1 MAALS
6 VLDAHPVTAAP
17 KGERVS
23 GCYDDGRLVN
33 VRARGRPRVFPWGE
47 ARGSHVRV
55 SGMKRRL
62 IVLMAAAVSAVA
74 ALAPTAA
81 DAVSRDSG
89 PVAATCAAV
98 PVSAP
103 SGTKVESVKAVAN
116 TGGTVTFPAAPPLHP
131 QEETLTD
138 VPAWCDVTVTV
149 SHPGANDHV
158 NIKISL
164 PQDREN
170 WTGRFQAL
178 GGSAY
183 LAGDF
188 GGSSLVGAVKAG
200 YVAAATDA
208 GVGANPLDV
217 SGWALTPAGKVDTPL
232 LENFASRSLHDM
244 AVIGKDVAKRFYDRP
259 VSYAYWNGCSTGGRQ
274 GYAEAQD
281 HPTDFDGILAKAPAI
296 NWDRFAVAT
305 LWSQAVFNEEKVA
318 PTPCELTAFN
328 TAAVKACDTL
338 DGVKDG
344 IIDDPRKCHWDAR
357 RLAGTKIDC
366 GDKEITISR
375 ATADAVRKIWAGP
388 VSSSGRKL
396 WYGPNK
402 GASLDA
408 LATPGT
414 PFTVA
419 DSWVKYFVKRN
430 PSFDTTKLTYTSF
443 AQIFRASQLRFNDVI
458 GTDDP
463 NLSAFAKAGGKL
475 LSWHGQND
483 ELVPTQGTIAY
494 RERVN
499 RVLGG
504 NKRVDDFYRLFL
516 LPGVNHC
523 AGGPGPYPTDDLG
536 ALVDWV
542 EKGRA
547 PATLAASASG
557 PGGETV
563 TRDVCRYPMV
573 ARYTGHGDTAS
584 AANYRC
590 VTA

>member
-1 MAALS
+1 
-6 VLDAHPVTAAP
+6 
-17 KGERVS
+17 
-23 GCYDDGRLVN
+23 
-33 VRARGRPRVFPWGE
+33 
-47 ARGSHVRV
+47 
-55 SGMKRRL
+55 MKRSL
-62 IVLMAAAVSAVA
+62 IALMAAAVSAAVV
-74 ALAPTAA
+74 LVPTAGN
-81 DAVSRDSG
+81 AVSRDSG
-89 PVAATCAAV
+89 PVAATTCAPV

-103 SGTKVESVKAVAN
+103 SGTKVESVKAVAHA
-116 TGGTVTFPAAPPLHP
+116 GGTVTFPAAPPLHP
-131 QEETLTD
+131 AEETLTD

-158 NIKISL
+158 TIRISL
-164 PQDREN
+164 PQDTKKWN
-170 WTGRFQAL
+170 GRFQAT

-183 LAGDF
+183 LAGDLS
-188 GGSSLVGAVKAG
+188 GAPLVGAMKAG
-200 YVAAATDA
+200 YAAAATDA

-217 SGWALTPAGKVDTPL
+217 SGWALTPDGKVDTPL
-232 LENFASRSLHDM
+232 LKNFASRSVHDM
-244 AVIGKDVAKRFYDRP
+244 AVIGKDVAKRFYGRS

-274 GYAEAQD
+274 GYQAAQD

-318 PTPCELTAFN
+318 PSQCELAAFT

-338 DGVKDG
+338 DGVEDG
-344 IIDDPRKCHWDAR
+344 IIDSPQKCHWDAR
-357 RLAGTKIDC
+357 RLTGTKIVCD
-366 GDKEITISR
+366 GKEITISR

-402 GASLDA
+402 GASLAA
-408 LATPGT
+408 LAAPGA
-414 PFTVA
+414 PFFVA
-419 DSWVKYFVKRN
+419 DSWVKYFVTRN
-430 PSFDTTKLTYTSF
+430 PSFDITKLTYTSF
-443 AQIFRASQLRFNDVI
+443 AQIFRTSQLRFNDII
-458 GTDDP
+458 GADDP

-483 ELVPTQGTIAY
+483 ELVPTQGTVAY

-499 RVLGG
+499 RVFGG
-504 NKRVDDFYRLFL
+504 DKRVDDFYRLFL
-516 LPGVNHC
+516 LPGVSHC
-523 AGGPGPYPTDDLG
+523 IGGTGPFPTDDLG

-547 PATLAASASG
+547 PATLAASVLG
-557 PGGETV
+557 PDGKTV
-563 TRDVCRYPMV
+563 TRDICRYPMV